1 MVTTRPA
8 RTSCNSRSMT
18 TAASGVYSF
27 MGFVTKLREP
37 HVRPTEV
44 GPVGPPDHHPVSSCH
59 LRAPRGNRCSRC
71 PTHGCGG
78 AGPRARSRSPG
89 RPRRCRR
96 QSSVRSVVITSP
108 VGDQFLPIRY
118 VVTQLLGEALKIPP
132 DANEPDGHSQNEDG
146 FDPGYLTGYQAS
158 SGRAYRKQNLFG
170 TDSDFG
176 YLEPKAH
183 QGAAASAGRVEP
195 TPAAVPTSSPS
206 SCLPERTP
214 GDHGRG

>member
-1 MVTTRPA
+1 MELVHGHVA
-8 RTSCNSRSMT
+8 E
-18 TAASGVYSF
+18 AQGVLVDVVDKF
-27 MGFVTKLREP
+27 
-37 HVRPTEV
+37 
-44 GPVGPPDHHPVSSCH
+44 GPFGRHHIPGRGSVPPDPV
-59 LRAPRGNRCSRC
+59 
-71 PTHGCGG
+71 
-78 AGPRARSRSPG
+78 
-89 RPRRCRR
+89 CRHA
-96 QSSVRSVVITSP
+96 VV
-108 VGDQFLPIRY
+108 
-118 VVTQLLGEALKIPP
+118 LGEALKIPP

-170 TDSDFG
+170 TDPDFG